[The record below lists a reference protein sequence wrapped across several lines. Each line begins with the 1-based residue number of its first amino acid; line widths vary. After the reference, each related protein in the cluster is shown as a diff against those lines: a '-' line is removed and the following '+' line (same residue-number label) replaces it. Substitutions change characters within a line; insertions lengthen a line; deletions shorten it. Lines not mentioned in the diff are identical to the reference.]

1 MSCLNKMEE
10 LEIEYDK
17 ASQYFN
23 NVREALKNPKIS
35 VKQANLLICKS
46 LERLLLSMMK
56 INNQQEI
63 FWIRFRCRVVLRDSN
78 VNLVV

>member
-35 VKQANLLICKS
+35 VKQANFLICKS

-63 FWIRFRCRVVLRDSN
+63 FWIRFRCRVVLKDSN